1 MEDFT
6 LYQWLVLGLL
16 SVIVFFLWIGVW
28 RAPTVNSLE
37 AMTQRLENVIRDT
50 LTG

>member
-16 SVIVFFLWIGVW
+16 SVIAFLLWIGV
-28 RAPTVNSLE
+28 RMAPTVDSLE
-37 AMTQRLENVIRDT
+37 AMTQRLENVIRST
-50 LTG
+50 STG